1 MAKGAQKMN
10 KTSVN
15 DILEKFEEVDL
26 ETSDKL
32 YMFVQMCN
40 AGVLIQHLQKQAM
53 MLKMDMVPEDPV
65 YTFAYAVLKLASPHL
80 FEGEE
85 G

>member
-1 MAKGAQKMN
+1 MN
-10 KTSVN
+10 NITVE
-15 DILEKFEEVDL
+15 DMLEKLEATDL

-40 AGVLIQHLQKQAM
+40 AETLMQHLKKQAM
-53 MLKMDMVPEDPV
+53 MLKVGIVPEDPV
-65 YTFAYAVLKLASPHL
+65 YVFTYGVLKLASPHL
-80 FEGEE
+80 FEGKE